1 MTVVSYSVEVNA
13 PPKRV
18 WDVVSDPRSLPSW
31 ERHIVGVEGVPGSGL
46 HEGARY
52 TTTIRLMPVRA
63 KVAARVIT
71 WEPPHRAVIRLT
83 GLIDAVVTTIVDP
96 LDGDRS
102 RLRHE
107 VDYRIRGGPLG
118 EVAARSLSVLGGA
131 RFLLRRGTLAQKRD
145 VEGG

>member
-52 TTTIRLMPVRA
+52 TTTLRLMPVRA

-71 WEPPHRAVIRLT
+71 WEPPYRAV
-83 GLIDAVVTTIVDP
+83 
-96 LDGDRS
+96 
-102 RLRHE
+102 
-107 VDYRIRGGPLG
+107 IRGGPLG
-118 EVAARSLSVLGGA
+118 EVAARSLSLLGGA

-145 VEGG
+145 VEGE